1 MELIINQ
8 KDRIELT
15 SCKRETCCNNGV
27 FQDRTVCYF
36 PGPLYNEENLTML
49 KGYMR
54 GVYEGSLHLQV
65 VSVDDVDGQP
75 HDNVLKEFFNVPP
88 FLCVELIFFT
98 GMLPDDEPF
107 FMASIDE
114 IIF

>member
-15 SCKRETCCNNGV
+15 SCKRETTCNNGF
-27 FQDRTVCYF
+27 FQDRTVFYF
-36 PGPLYNEENLTML
+36 PASSYDEKNLAML
-49 KGYMR
+49 KSYMR
-54 GVYEGSLHLQV
+54 GAHEGYLHLQIV
-65 VSVDDVDGQP
+65 VADDVDGQP
-75 HDNVLKEFFNVPP
+75 HDNVLKEFFDVPP
-88 FLCVELIFFT
+88 FLCVELIFFN
-98 GMLPDDEPF
+98 GMLPNDEPF